1 VEVAAHLSS
10 SLRSHLRSALANE
23 HSLIFAESWDDLAIA
38 MRTRPLDVAVADPHI
53 DGRPQHDEIRTLLT
67 RYPSVPMVLYL
78 MALTPETLQST
89 IALARHGVTNV
100 IIRGFDDEPKR
111 LVQLLE
117 SVPAYGLSDTLFD
130 AISSRFDDAPPLLRG
145 TVKQLFTTP
154 HTFRSVTDLALAAGM
169 TRRNLDRW
177 LETHD
182 LASARMLLLG
192 ARIARAIYYMQDPG
206 CLLDDIS
213 RKLGYDSPRLFARQ
227 VRAATGVMPSVLR
240 EAGEPEKLMG
250 RLAER
255 LCRRGGMEE

>member
-1 VEVAAHLSS
+1 MDVAAHLSP

-23 HSLIFAESWDDLAIA
+23 HSLIFAESWDDLADA
-38 MRTRPLDVAVADPHI
+38 MRTRPLDVAVVDPHI
-53 DGRPQHDEIRTLLT
+53 DGRPQLDEIRTLLA
-67 RYPSVPMVLYL
+67 RFPSVPMVLYL
-78 MALTPETLQST
+78 LALTPEALQST
-89 IALARHGVTNV
+89 LVLARHGITNV
-100 IIRGFDDEPKR
+100 ILRGFDDEPKR
-111 LVQLLE
+111 LAQLLE
-117 SVPAYGLSDTLFD
+117 SVPAYGLSDSLFN

-154 HTFRSVTDLALAAGM
+154 HSFRTVSDLALAAGM

-213 RKLGYDSPRLFARQ
+213 KKLGYDSPRLFARQ

-240 EAGEPEKLMG
+240 ETGEPEKFME
-250 RLAER
+250 RLAAR
-255 LCRRGGMEE
+255 LCRRGGSDE

>member
-1 VEVAAHLSS
+1 
-10 SLRSHLRSALANE
+10 
-23 HSLIFAESWDDLAIA
+23 
-38 MRTRPLDVAVADPHI
+38 MRTRPLDVAVVDPHI
-53 DGRPQHDEIRTLLT
+53 DGRPQLEEVRTLLA
-67 RYPSVPMVLYL
+67 RYPSVPIVLY
-78 MALTPETLQST
+78 MTALTPEVLQST
-89 IALARHGVTNV
+89 LVLARHGVTNV
-100 IIRGFDDEPKR
+100 ILRGFDDEPRR

-117 SVPAYGLSDTLFD
+117 AVPAHGLSDSLLH
-130 AISSRFDDAPPLLRG
+130 AIAPHFDDAPPLLRG

-154 HTFRSVTDLALAAGM
+154 HAFRSVADLALAAGM

-213 RKLGYDSPRLFARQ
+213 KKLGYDSPRLFARQ

-240 EAGEPEKLMG
+240 ETGEPEKFME
-250 RLAER
+250 RLAAR

>member
-1 VEVAAHLSS
+1 VDVAAHLSS

-38 MRTRPLDVAVADPHI
+38 MRTRPLDVAVVDPHI

-67 RYPSVPMVLYL
+67 RYPSVPIVLYL
-78 MALTPETLQST
+78 MALTPEALQST
-89 IALARHGVTNV
+89 LVLARHGVTNV
-100 IIRGFDDEPKR
+100 ILRGFDDEPKR

-117 SVPAYGLSDTLFD
+117 SVPAYGLSDSLFN
-130 AISSRFDDAPPLLRG
+130 AISPRFDDAPPLLRG

-154 HTFRSVTDLALAAGM
+154 HSFRSVGDLALAAGM

-182 LASARMLLLG
+182 LASARMLILG

-240 EAGEPEKLMG
+240 ETVEPEKFME

>member
-169 TRRNLDRW
+169 TRLNLDRW

-182 LASARMLLLG
+182 HASARMLLLG

-240 EAGEPEKLMG
+240 ETGEPEKFME
-250 RLAER
+250 RLAAR
-255 LCRRGGMEE
+255 LCRRGGMDE